1 MIHGDGGVSLDD
13 REELK
18 NRIEILREQLY
29 AAYVKGME
37 YKELLKI
44 SQELDRLLNSLRELE

>member
-1 MIHGDGGVSLDD
+1 MDD
-13 REELK
+13 REELE

-29 AAYVKGME
+29 TAYINKME

-44 SQELDRLLNSLRELE
+44 SRELDELLNSLRKLD

>member
-1 MIHGDGGVSLDD
+1 MDD

>member
-1 MIHGDGGVSLDD
+1 MIHVYGGDPLDD
-13 REELK
+13 REELE

-29 AAYVKGME
+29 TAYINKME

-44 SQELDRLLNSLRELE
+44 SRELDELLNSLRKLD